1 MPVTVRPSAER
12 GHFDHGWL
20 DTRHSFSF
28 ADYHDPRHMGFRTLR
43 VINEDRIAG
52 GGGFPTHG
60 HRDMEIVTY
69 MVSGAL
75 AHDDSTGASETLR
88 RGEVQ
93 RMTAGHGIRHS
104 EYNASADEPA
114 HLLQIWILPDQR
126 ALEPGYEQRAYPP
139 EERRNV
145 LKPLASQTGRDGSLT
160 LNQDAEV
167 LGVLLDA
174 ATVVSHPLRPG
185 RAAWVQVV
193 TGTLRLNGVALSAGD
208 GAAVED
214 EATLSLLAESDSE
227 VLVFDLA

>member
-1 MPVTVRPSAER
+1 MPVTVRLSAER
-12 GHFDHGWL
+12 GQFDHGWL

-75 AHDDSTGASETLR
+75 AHKDSTGASESLR

-93 RMTAGHGIRHS
+93 RMSAGHGIRHS
-104 EYNASADEPA
+104 EFNASADEPA

-126 ALEPGYEQRAYPP
+126 NLEPGYEQRAYPP

-160 LNQDAEV
+160 LHQVAEV

-174 ATVVSHPLRPG
+174 SATVSHPLRPG
-185 RAAWVQVV
+185 RGAWVQVV

-214 EATLSLLAESDSE
+214 EATISLLA
-227 VLVFDLA
+227 